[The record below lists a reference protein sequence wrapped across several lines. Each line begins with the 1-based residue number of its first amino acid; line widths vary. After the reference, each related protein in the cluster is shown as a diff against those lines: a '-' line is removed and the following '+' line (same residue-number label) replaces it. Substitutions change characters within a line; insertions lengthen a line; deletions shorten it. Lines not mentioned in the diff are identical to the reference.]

1 MARHG
6 FNHRRSNK
14 LTTPKAMT
22 LAAQMAI
29 IHASLF
35 HRETAGLDPDLSEPT
50 SVTKAGPQCL
60 YGVQCLGRRLGRDLI
75 WRKPA

>member
-6 FNHRRSNK
+6 FNQRRSNK
-14 LTTPKAMT
+14 LTTPKART

-35 HRETAGLDPDLSEPT
+35 QSGMACLREP
-50 SVTKAGPQCL
+50 V
-60 YGVQCLGRRLGRDLI
+60 
-75 WRKPA
+75 

>member
-14 LTTPKAMT
+14 LTTPKVMT

-35 HRETAGLDPDLSEPT
+35 QRGMAGLLKCTVYVSDTRGRRPCRETPSRP
-50 SVTKAGPQCL
+50 
-60 YGVQCLGRRLGRDLI
+60 
-75 WRKPA
+75 KPCTR